1 MNHDPHEAIEFI
13 YKWSSIY
20 AQAKATR
27 VYLEEF
33 RKSKKSLLMQASCE
47 ETIGAQEREAYAHH
61 EYQVLLSELRKAVE
75 TEESLRWKLIAAQTR
90 IEIWRTESVN
100 NRNIERAIL

>member
-13 YKWSSIY
+13 YKWSSLY

-33 RKSKKSLLMQASCE
+33 RKSKKSLLMQGSGVD
-47 ETIGAQEREAYAHH
+47 TIGAQERDAYANQ
-61 EYQVLLSELRKAVE
+61 EYIDLLSDLRKAIE

-100 NRNIERAIL
+100 NRNIERATL